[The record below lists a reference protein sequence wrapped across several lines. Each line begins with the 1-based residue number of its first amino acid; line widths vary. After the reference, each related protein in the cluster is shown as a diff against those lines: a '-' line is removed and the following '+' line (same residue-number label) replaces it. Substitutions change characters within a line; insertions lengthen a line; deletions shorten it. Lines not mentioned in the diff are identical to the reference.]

1 MHFKN
6 LKKPCSTSCITSVFS
21 FYVTMK
27 YDENQ
32 TNYKYVETEQIVS

>member
-1 MHFKN
+1 
-6 LKKPCSTSCITSVFS
+6 
-21 FYVTMK
+21 MK